1 LLAYAYLQGAAVAT
15 GRIFTSRIILILS
28 AVIAAISLAAP
39 GNSLPIFSGTNGG
52 LFASTYS
59 SWWNSR
65 SAANK
70 CLACHNSAG
79 GGGGLNGYGF
89 AALSFKNGAG
99 TDFTALP
106 SESLDSDTDG
116 TVDARTTLT
125 PAPDGFTNGEELRNS
140 PFTSPG
146 LNRSGEVPTNTLPTA
161 GTDSASTGFN
171 TPLNL
176 ATSTLLQNDSDPNS
190 SQALSITAV
199 QAGTGGT
206 VSLNGGTVTFTP
218 TNGFS
223 GAASFTYTLSDGIG
237 TSSGTVN
244 VTVAANSLPVAG
256 TDSAS
261 TAFNTAV
268 NITSS
273 TLLQNDSDANASQT
287 LSVTA
292 VQAGTGGTVSLNGG
306 TVTFTPT
313 SGFSGSANFTYT
325 LSDGF
330 GTSSGTVNVT
340 VGANTLPTAG
350 TDSASTAFNTA
361 VNITT
366 STLLQNDSDPNA
378 GQTLSITAVQAGT
391 GGTVSLNGGTVTF
404 TPTNGFSGAA
414 SFTYTL
420 SDGFGTSTGTVN
432 VTVAAFVNTPPTAGN
447 DSASTGFNTAANIA
461 TSTLLQND
469 SDPDAGQTLSIT
481 AAQAGTGG
489 TVSLNGGT
497 VTFTPTSGF
506 SGAAS
511 FTYTLSDNAG
521 GTATGTVTVTVAAN
535 SLPVGGT
542 DSASTA
548 FNTAVNIATST
559 LLQNDTDANAGQTL
573 SVTAVQ
579 AGTGGTVSLNGG
591 TVTFTPTN
599 GFSGAAN
606 FTYTLSDG
614 FSTSMGTVNVTVAA
628 FANTPPTAGNDS
640 ASTGFNSAA
649 NIATSTLLQN
659 DSDPDAG
666 QTLSITAVQAGTG
679 GTVSLSGG
687 TVTFTPTNGFS
698 GSANFTY
705 TLSDNAGGTA
715 TGTVTVTVGAFVNT
729 PPTAGNDSASTGFNT
744 AVNISA
750 STLLQ
755 NDSDPEVGQ
764 TLSITA
770 VQAGTGGTV
779 SLNGGTVTF
788 TPTAGFSGAASF
800 TYTLSDNAGGTATG
814 TVTVTVGAFVNTPP
828 TAGNDNANTAFNTA
842 VNIAASTLLQND
854 SDPDAGQT
862 LSITAVQAGTGGT
875 ASLSGST
882 VTFTPTNGFSGA
894 ASFTYTLSDNAGAT
908 ATGTVA
914 VTVAAFVNTPPTA
927 GNDSANTAF
936 NTAVNI
942 ATSTLLQND
951 SDPDAGQTLSITAVQ
966 AGTGGTVSL
975 NGGTVAFTPTSGFS
989 GAASFT
995 YTLSDN
1001 GGGTATGSV
1010 TVTVA
1015 AQPPV
1020 AASDS
1025 ATTPFQTAVT
1035 IAVASNDTA
1044 GAPVT
1049 GIQIV
1054 SAPQNGSA
1062 SVNGLN
1068 ILYTPAAG
1076 FQGQDSLTYVALAG
1090 GQQSSPAT
1098 VAITVQ
1104 AQSGF
1109 VAGSIRGATDNER
1122 LMSTAAALDDVCV
1135 TLNGQ
1140 PVGQRSADQTML
1152 FAACQ
1157 GIATA
1162 ATGGGSI
1169 DSALQA
1175 LTNEEAFAASDSTL
1189 DIGRAITDNLNS
1201 RLDVLSR
1208 DRQAR
1213 GVSLAGLKV
1222 PVNFGAIPLQSMA
1235 SRALDKGL
1243 NHLLGVTGD
1252 TETPWG
1258 FFLSGQIQFGKR
1270 KAGAAS
1276 GRREFDTRALTAGF
1290 DYSLTPD
1297 LIAGVAVSYS
1307 KLDSDF
1313 SQSFSK
1319 LDVSGLTYSIY
1330 ASLDLG
1336 AAKVDGHV
1344 SYSNRDYDSSRAIL
1358 FSAGSTSVDALA
1370 EADYGGHDYIVS
1382 LRASTPLVESGWV
1395 LDAVGGASYIH
1406 SMIDGYQEEGAS
1418 GFNLIVKR
1426 QSHDFLLADLGF
1438 RGSRTF
1444 ETQSGTITPRFDF
1457 KYHRAEGRDDR
1468 RITAGFVVDPL
1479 ARTAIQLL
1487 SDSDDDSD
1495 YFSTAI
1501 GLGAEIKRASLSG
1514 SYSTIFGLADTQ
1526 AHQITVSLSLPF

>member
-1 LLAYAYLQGAAVAT
+1 
-15 GRIFTSRIILILS
+15 
-28 AVIAAISLAAP
+28 
-39 GNSLPIFSGTNGG
+39 
-52 LFASTYS
+52 
-59 SWWNSR
+59 
-65 SAANK
+65 
-70 CLACHNSAG
+70 
-79 GGGGLNGYGF
+79 
-89 AALSFKNGAG
+89 
-99 TDFTALP
+99 
-106 SESLDSDTDG
+106 
-116 TVDARTTLT
+116 
-125 PAPDGFTNGEELRNS
+125 
-140 PFTSPG
+140 
-146 LNRSGEVPTNTLPTA
+146 
-161 GTDSASTGFN
+161 
-171 TPLNL
+171 
-176 ATSTLLQNDSDPNS
+176 
-190 SQALSITAV
+190 V

-206 VSLNGGTVTFTP
+206 ASL
-218 TNGFS
+218 
-223 GAASFTYTLSDGIG
+223 
-237 TSSGTVN
+237 
-244 VTVAANSLPVAG
+244 
-256 TDSAS
+256 
-261 TAFNTAV
+261 
-268 NITSS
+268 
-273 TLLQNDSDANASQT
+273 
-287 LSVTA
+287 
-292 VQAGTGGTVSLNGG
+292 
-306 TVTFTPT
+306 
-313 SGFSGSANFTYT
+313 SGS
-325 LSDGF
+325 
-330 GTSSGTVNVT
+330 
-340 VGANTLPTAG
+340 
-350 TDSASTAFNTA
+350 
-361 VNITT
+361 
-366 STLLQNDSDPNA
+366 
-378 GQTLSITAVQAGT
+378 
-391 GGTVSLNGGTVTF
+391 
-404 TPTNGFSGAA
+404 
-414 SFTYTL
+414 
-420 SDGFGTSTGTVN
+420 
-432 VTVAAFVNTPPTAGN
+432 
-447 DSASTGFNTAANIA
+447 
-461 TSTLLQND
+461 
-469 SDPDAGQTLSIT
+469 
-481 AAQAGTGG
+481 
-489 TVSLNGGT
+489 
-497 VTFTPTSGF
+497 
-506 SGAAS
+506 
-511 FTYTLSDNAG
+511 
-521 GTATGTVTVTVAAN
+521 
-535 SLPVGGT
+535 
-542 DSASTA
+542 
-548 FNTAVNIATST
+548 
-559 LLQNDTDANAGQTL
+559 
-573 SVTAVQ
+573 
-579 AGTGGTVSLNGG
+579 

-659 DSDPDAG
+659 DSDADAG
-666 QTLSITAVQAGTG
+666 QTLSFTAVQAGTG

-715 TGTVTVTVGAFVNT
+715 TGTVTVTVGAFVNTPPTAGNDTASTAFNTAANIATSTLLQNDSDPDAGQTLSITAVQAGTGGTVSLNGGTVTFTPTSGFSGAASFTYTLSDNAGGTATGTVTVTVAAFVNT

-814 TVTVTVGAFVNTPP
+814 PWTVTVGAFVNTPP